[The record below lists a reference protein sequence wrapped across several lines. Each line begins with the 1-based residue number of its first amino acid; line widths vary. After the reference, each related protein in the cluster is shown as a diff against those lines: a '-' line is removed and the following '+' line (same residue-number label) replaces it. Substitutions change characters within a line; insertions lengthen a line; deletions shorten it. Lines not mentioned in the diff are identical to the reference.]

1 MFKTIIYILTL
12 KKIPNLIWSSNHE
25 LNFKPK
31 FITIFY
37 LLFGLTLFGIGETL
51 LVTANIGVSP
61 WFVLHQGLSF
71 KTSYSIGATTFIVSI
86 FVLFLWIPL
95 RQKPGIGTI
104 MNAII
109 ISIVYQSWLPLLFI
123 VLPNFYGKTLILL
136 FGLTQ
141 HTGLQE
147 DIKDHRYST
156 RTVKLNP
163 IFSFLYWQME
173 YHIEHHM
180 FPNVPSYNLPKLHEM
195 VKDQM
200 PPIRKGLWGAYSEI
214 LPAIFKQ
221 AYDKDYKIPLIVPN

>member
-71 KTSYSIGATTFIVSI
+71 KTGYSIGATTFIVSI

-104 MNAII
+104 MNAIV
-109 ISIVYQSWLPLLFI
+109 ISIVLDYSLPYLPRPSNIFFQITQVIFGIFIIGIGSGFYLIANLGPGPRDGLMTGLQRKTNFSITLIRTFLEISAVGIGFYLGGILGLGTILYALGIGFSVSFGLFI
-123 VLPNFYGKTLILL
+123 VG
-136 FGLTQ
+136 Q
-141 HTGLQE
+141 
-147 DIKDHRYST
+147 
-156 RTVKLNP
+156 
-163 IFSFLYWQME
+163 
-173 YHIEHHM
+173 
-180 FPNVPSYNLPKLHEM
+180 
-195 VKDQM
+195 
-200 PPIRKGLWGAYSEI
+200 
-214 LPAIFKQ
+214 IFK
-221 AYDKDYKIPLIVPN
+221 

>member
-71 KTSYSIGATTFIVSI
+71 KTGYSIGVTTFIVSI

-109 ISIVYQSWLPLLFI
+109 ISIVLDYSLPYLPRPSNIFFQITQVIFGIFIIGIGSGFYLIANLGPGPRDGLMTGLQRKTNFSITLIRTFLEISAVGIGFYLGGILGLGTILYALGIGFSVSFGLFI
-123 VLPNFYGKTLILL
+123 VG
-136 FGLTQ
+136 Q
-141 HTGLQE
+141 
-147 DIKDHRYST
+147 
-156 RTVKLNP
+156 
-163 IFSFLYWQME
+163 
-173 YHIEHHM
+173 
-180 FPNVPSYNLPKLHEM
+180 
-195 VKDQM
+195 
-200 PPIRKGLWGAYSEI
+200 
-214 LPAIFKQ
+214 IFK
-221 AYDKDYKIPLIVPN
+221 

>member
-71 KTSYSIGATTFIVSI
+71 KTGYSIGATTFIVSI

-109 ISIVYQSWLPLLFI
+109 ISIVLDYSLPYLPRPSNIFFQITQVIFGIFI
-123 VLPNFYGKTLILL
+123 IGIGSGFYLIANLGPGPRD
-136 FGLTQ
+136 GLM
-141 HTGLQE
+141 TGLQKKTNFS
-147 DIKDHRYST
+147 IT
-156 RTVKLNP
+156 IIRTFLEISAVGIGFYLGG
-163 IFSFLYWQME
+163 ILGLGTILYALGIGFSVSLGLFL
-173 YHIEHHM
+173 
-180 FPNVPSYNLPKLHEM
+180 VGK
-195 VKDQM
+195 
-200 PPIRKGLWGAYSEI
+200 
-214 LPAIFKQ
+214 IFK
-221 AYDKDYKIPLIVPN
+221 